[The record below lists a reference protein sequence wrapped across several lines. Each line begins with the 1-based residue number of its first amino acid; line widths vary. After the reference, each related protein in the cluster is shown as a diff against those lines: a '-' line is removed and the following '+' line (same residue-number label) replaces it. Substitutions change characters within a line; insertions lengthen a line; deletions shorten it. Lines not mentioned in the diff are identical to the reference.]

1 MAVIPSEWAMPNPL
15 GHQGPEMYAPPDRR
29 VPEEPGN
36 GARVAFLRPQTAEH
50 SQSNGRSSENLDV
63 LIHRVAGTS
72 MDEID
77 HVIRELENMR
87 EMLRN
92 EGERVSQQI
101 AAYAALCQAST
112 TAMKIF
118 SNSLKVW
125 KESPDRSAR

>member
-15 GHQGPEMYAPPDRR
+15 SHQGPEVYAPPDRR
-29 VPEEPGN
+29 LPEEPSS
-36 GARVAFLRPQTAEH
+36 GARVAFLRPQSAEH
-50 SQSNGRSSENLDV
+50 SQSNDRSTESLDA
-63 LIHRVAGTS
+63 LIQRVAGAS

-77 HVIRELENMR
+77 HVIRELESMR

-101 AAYAALCQAST
+101 AGYAALCQAST

-125 KESPDRSAR
+125 KDSPDRLAR